1 MPATEEMR
9 SIFEGHLSYF
19 QGFPLGA
26 FLRLNSSE
34 SVVSGA
40 KTVPKISFYK
50 NKFDKITY
58 NSIVNNNIL
67 LTNAGISDKV

>member
-1 MPATEEMR
+1 MVLVVLLQ
-9 SIFEGHLSYF
+9 LSSNQYLIIDKCSKIKAPR
-19 QGFPLGA
+19 GFPLGA

-40 KTVPKISFYK
+40 KTVPKISLYK

-67 LTNAGISDKV
+67 

>member
-1 MPATEEMR
+1 MVLAVLLQSSSNQYLIIDKCSKIKASR
-9 SIFEGHLSYF
+9 
-19 QGFPLGA
+19 GFPLGA

-67 LTNAGISDKV
+67 